1 MENSPASTVLVV
13 EDEVFVRIVAADML
27 EESGFKVL
35 EAGDAA
41 EALELIALHHEIAIL
56 FTDINMPGEMDG
68 IALAV
73 EVVRLHPEIRVVV
86 TSGRQWLGDKELPDH
101 GRFLKKPYGR
111 AELTAMVRDQAADRP
126 RHERS

>member
-1 MENSPASTVLVV
+1 MENTPKATLPPSTVLVV

-41 EALELIALHHEIAIL
+41 EALDLIAAHNEIAIL
-56 FTDINMPGEMDG
+56 FTDVNMPGEMDG
-68 IALAV
+68 VALAA
-73 EVVRLHPEIRVVV
+73 EVVRRHPEIKVVV
-86 TSGRQWLGDKELPDH
+86 TSGRQWIGDQDLPDN

-111 AELTAMVRDQAADRP
+111 AELTAIVRDQAGL
-126 RHERS
+126 E